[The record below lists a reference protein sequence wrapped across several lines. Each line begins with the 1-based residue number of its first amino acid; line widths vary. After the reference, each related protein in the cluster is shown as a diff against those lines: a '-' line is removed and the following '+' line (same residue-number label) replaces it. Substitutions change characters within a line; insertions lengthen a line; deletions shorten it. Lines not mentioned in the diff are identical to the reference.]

1 MLIEITPELFEDAMI
16 YAIQKHRGQRRKGN
30 KRPYILHPISVMSRI
45 FANKVSKNMYMLAI
59 AALLHDVIEDCY
71 ETKEERLE
79 GLLEIARLFGPQVA
93 AIVDELTLD
102 KEQYALI
109 GKKEYLAH
117 ELNLMSSYAFSIK
130 LCDRLDNV
138 CDMKDMGDV
147 FRAKYVPETWY
158 ILNKLDRHLSDSQK
172 SLIEQIKAEL
182 GKYEKYNVIEV
193 EVVKNSKN
201 DKSEIYENGKLT
213 GFKG

>member
-1 MLIEITPELFEDAMI
+1 MLIPITAELLEDALI
-16 YAIQKHRGQRRKGN
+16 FFIEAHKGQRRKGTDIHGN
-30 KRPYILHPISVMSRI
+30 KRPYILHPISVMQRI

-59 AALLHDVIEDCY
+59 AALGHDYIEDCC
-71 ETKEERLE
+71 ETKEDKIK
-79 GLLEIARLFGPQVA
+79 GLLLITQKFGPQVA

-182 GKYEKYNVIEV
+182 GKYEKYNV
-193 EVVKNSKN
+193 VVNENSKT
-201 DKSEIYENGKLT
+201 EIYKDGTLL
-213 GFKG
+213 GS